1 MSRVVPLL
9 IALCGLSIAFIPEA
23 YAAGPT
29 GNSTKPTDWR
39 VKRNDIPPRLQWE
52 ANSGYCGEVSLISA
66 GLYYGQYLSQY
77 EARICAI
84 GKTPQNQGEM
94 LLGVNDM
101 RAATQMHLRA
111 VEWRT
116 PGNPDQ
122 FLGWVKRMV
131 VRGHPVAIGVYNNE
145 FILYGSTDPNKGD
158 AQYDHIVP
166 VVGFRSVR
174 LHNPRVL
181 PNDRI
186 IFSDNGLFG
195 TPADTPYIFTYVVSK
210 FPGDRQQ
217 ANTPNGAVYTLPNY
231 GRNYGIAILGVRDDD
246 RETLPVCVATNKNY
260 ESPSMVNGSS
270 TRPSP
275 MPLTLTVTVSDLT
288 PGVTY
293 RLYRYDHLSKVPDRA
308 FNAAAG
314 NARNTWTFRASGSS
328 YTITQDIISDEVAV
342 YRCVSAE
349 AK

>member
-1 MSRVVPLL
+1 MRRFVSLL
-9 IALCGLSIAFIPEA
+9 IVLFGCSIAAAPWA
-23 YAAGPT
+23 GAAGRA
-29 GNSTKPTDWR
+29 GDSTKPTNWR
-39 VKRNDIPPRLQWE
+39 VERNDIPPRLQWE

-66 GLYYGQYLSQY
+66 GLYYGQYMSQY

-84 GKTPQNQGEM
+84 GKTPQSQGEM

-101 RAATQMHLRA
+101 RAAAQMHLRG

-116 PGNPDQ
+116 PGSPDQ

-131 VRGHPVAIGVYNNE
+131 VRGHPVAIGVYDNSS
-145 FILYGSTDPNKGD
+145 IVGGPSDP
-158 AQYDHIVP
+158 QYDHIVP
-166 VVGFRSVR
+166 VIGFRSVR
-174 LHNPRVL
+174 LHNPRVF

-195 TPADTPYIFTYVVSK
+195 TPADTPYIFSYAVSK

-217 ANTPNGAVYTLPNY
+217 ANAPNGPVYTLPNY
-231 GRNYGIAILGVRDDD
+231 GRNYGIAILGIRDDD
-246 RETLPVCVATNKNY
+246 RETLPVRVATNKNY
-260 ESPSMVNGSS
+260 ESPAMVNGSD

-314 NARNTWTFRASGSS
+314 NARNTWTFRIDSGST
-328 YTITQDIISDEVAV
+328 YTITQDILSDEVAV
-342 YRCVSAE
+342 YRCVAVGGP
-349 AK
+349 